1 VDTRA
6 LAVRIAHEIDEYRYE
21 PGPGLLGRPWN
32 SERVQ
37 SELEALR
44 AALVSPMAVRLSAPD
59 TAADPSASRGPH
71 FLVARDGAGNGVFYD
86 QDADEFGLAHVR
98 SDGALE
104 PLGVRGDLVGVFMA
118 R

>member
-1 VDTRA
+1 
-6 LAVRIAHEIDEYRYE
+6 
-21 PGPGLLGRPWN
+21 
-32 SERVQ
+32 VQ
-37 SELEALR
+37 SELEVLR
-44 AALVSPMAVRLSAPD
+44 TVLVSPIAARLSAPD
-59 TAADPSASRGPH
+59 TAADPSASSGPH

-98 SDGALE
+98 SDGTLE